1 MKKSLKRIT
10 TTLAACIL
18 AVAPVNSMA
27 NVNAAT
33 PETNTYRVYVD
44 TVIDAPR
51 EDIVINCTFSTYKNI
66 KHCGGRKAVNGAIDF
81 YSNGSGTQTLT
92 HSFFEYSGN
101 VYKDKSLF
109 NFTFTISSNDTDNV
123 YNLVNNRGRGKYP
136 QLNRSTSRPCGAY
149 NTDIILVG
157 DVDGDGIVNQNDI
170 TKLDPMIN
178 NYKTIY
184 IGDDIVTRQKRAA
197 DINNDGFIDYKDA
210 DLLRSYVKG
219 DRADFSDSDFTRDK

>member
-33 PETNTYRVYVD
+33 PATNTYRVYVD
-44 TVIDAPR
+44 TVSKAVPSDT
-51 EDIVINCTFSTYKNI
+51 VINCTFTTHKNI
-66 KHCGGRKAVNGAIDF
+66 RHCGGKSAVNGGMYFHSDG
-81 YSNGSGTQTLT
+81 NGTQTLT
-92 HSFFEYSGN
+92 HSFFEYKGN
-101 VYKDKSLF
+101 AYKNKNLF
-109 NFTFTISSNDTDNV
+109 NFTFTRSSNDTDNV
-123 YNLVNNRGRGKYP
+123 NNMVYNENINKYP
-136 QLNRSTSRPCGAY
+136 QLNKSTVRTCDAF
-149 NTDIILVG
+149 NTVVILVG

-197 DINNDGFIDYKDA
+197 DINNDGSIDSRDA

-219 DRADFSDSDFTRDK
+219 DREDFSDLAFTKG